1 MIKAIA
7 FDADDT
13 LWHNEQH
20 FQDTQQR
27 LSEILERH
35 ADHDLVQAQLENIE
49 RRNIKLFGYGIK
61 GFTLSMIETAIEI
74 SNQRINAAEIHEI
87 VLLGKAMLENP
98 MTIFDGVEAVLQ
110 ELGRNYPLLLIT
122 KGDLLDQR
130 NKIER
135 SGLARHF
142 QHLDV
147 VAEKNPQTYREI
159 LDREGLQ
166 PENLLMVGNSVPSDI
181 LPVLHLG
188 GHAVHI
194 PYHLTAVFERHE
206 EEPTCPRF
214 CRLDQISQLPALVRR
229 LSA

>member
-166 PENLLMVGNSVPSDI
+166 PENLLMVELRALGHSARPPPGRPCGAHPLPSD
-181 LPVLHLG
+181 G
-188 GHAVHI
+188 GFRT
-194 PYHLTAVFERHE
+194 P
-206 EEPTCPRF
+206 
-214 CRLDQISQLPALVRR
+214 
-229 LSA
+229 